1 MSKSK
6 KTYNIKTLGEI
17 GRELNSFK
25 FELEHWEKDN
35 SYGFDRFEI
44 YKKIKKLNIKECD
57 KIFLSN
63 ILHGK
68 VKFRGSRA
76 NNFRTKLF
84 KSMPAMGICI
94 ATEVLEREEA
104 ISNKKKGIKILR
116 GDLTPREKAKEEIA
130 EKYGVSVRTIERELT
145 RFKLRKL
152 K

>member
-1 MSKSK
+1 MTKSK

-25 FELEHWEKDN
+25 FELAHWEKDN

-63 ILHGK
+63 ILLGK

-76 NNFRTKLF
+76 NNFGTKLF

-104 ISNKKKGIKILR
+104 KKGIKIFR
-116 GDLTPREKAKEEIA
+116 GALTPREKAKEEIA